1 MDVSQ
6 KIARCYD
13 THALAL
19 YAHALVMTS
28 DPADAEEVLQ
38 TVFTRLIRKPNAL
51 QSARDEK
58 AVLMK
63 WVHDAAVDLIRSNA
77 RRRDRN
83 ETWQANTVSPFAKTE
98 DPDKD
103 DYAKA
108 AWEALNQL
116 PEAQRS
122 VVHLRLWEGY
132 TFETIAST
140 LNISINTAGSRFRY
154 GIDKMRER
162 LRPLY
167 EELKDYHGC
176 L

>member
-1 MDVSQ
+1 M
-6 KIARCYD
+6 
-13 THALAL
+13 
-19 YAHALVMTS
+19 
-28 DPADAEEVLQ
+28 
-38 TVFTRLIRKPNAL
+38 
-51 QSARDEK
+51 
-58 AVLMK
+58 MK

-83 ETWQANTVSPFAKTE
+83 ENWQANTVSPFAKTE

-103 DYAKA
+103 AYAQA
-108 AWEALNQL
+108 VWEALNQL
-116 PEAQRS
+116 PEEQRS

-162 LRPLY
+162 RRPLY

>member
-1 MDVSQ
+1 
-6 KIARCYD
+6 
-13 THALAL
+13 
-19 YAHALVMTS
+19 
-28 DPADAEEVLQ
+28 
-38 TVFTRLIRKPNAL
+38 
-51 QSARDEK
+51 
-58 AVLMK
+58 MK

-83 ETWQANTVSPFAKTE
+83 ENWQANTVSPFAKTE

-108 AWEALNQL
+108 VWEALNQL

-132 TFETIAST
+132 TFEMIAST

-154 GIDKMRER
+154 GIDKMRDR

>member
-6 KIARCYD
+6 DIARCYD
-13 THALAL
+13 THARAL

-28 DPADAEEVLQ
+28 DPSDAEEVLQ
-38 TVFTRLIRKPNAL
+38 TVFTRLIRKPDAL
-51 QSARDEK
+51 RSARDEK

-63 WVHDAAVDLIRSNA
+63 WVHDASVDLIRSNA

-83 ETWQANTVSPFAKTE
+83 ENWQAHTFSPFTKTD

-103 DYAKA
+103 AYAQAVWK
-108 AWEALNQL
+108 ALNDL
-116 PEAQRS
+116 PGDQRS

-167 EELKDYHGC
+167 DELKDYHGC